1 MHSCG
6 WLLYVLLFA
15 CGNPPLLVRSAL
27 VVCRHGCLI
36 QTVTLSSR
44 LFVALLVPPN
54 NCPPALVTTTAT
66 FFLFIW
72 FLFFFFVLLS
82 VHLLYLHFFF
92 DEHPRVVSTHKSWSA
107 LASCCDSL
115 IYFYSDVCVLFFS
128 FIFGFI

>member
-15 CGNPPLLVRSAL
+15 CCNSPLLVRSAL

-66 FFLFIW
+66 FFFVYLVFW
-72 FLFFFFVLLS
+72 FWSFHFMYMHAHCLLLTTKVYIVVVVTCSSFFFLCIVCCAQLL
-82 VHLLYLHFFF
+82 HM
-92 DEHPRVVSTHKSWSA
+92 T
-107 LASCCDSL
+107 SL
-115 IYFYSDVCVLFFS
+115 
-128 FIFGFI
+128 